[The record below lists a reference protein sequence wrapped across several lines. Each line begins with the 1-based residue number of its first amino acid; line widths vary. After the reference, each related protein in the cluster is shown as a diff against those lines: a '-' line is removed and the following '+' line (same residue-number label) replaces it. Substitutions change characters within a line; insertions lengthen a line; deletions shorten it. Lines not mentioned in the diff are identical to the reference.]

1 MTPAVLKSHRPL
13 CQETAQVLADVSV
26 FKAVINIYDVFFP
39 SSPSLGKLARL

>member
-1 MTPAVLKSHRPL
+1 MMPVVLKSHTPL
-13 CQETAQVLADVSV
+13 CQEASQVLADVSV